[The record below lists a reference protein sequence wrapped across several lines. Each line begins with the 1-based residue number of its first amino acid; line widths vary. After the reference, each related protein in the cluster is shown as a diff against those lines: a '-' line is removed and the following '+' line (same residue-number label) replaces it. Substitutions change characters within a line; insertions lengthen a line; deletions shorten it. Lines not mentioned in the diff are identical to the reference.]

1 MESKV
6 NIVAIVLAA
15 VFLILNIGQ
24 FIFWRGSVTK
34 LDKKYTDD
42 IAARDLQIQ
51 GYGDEVTVY
60 SVAAPKKPGDEI
72 KQDDI
77 VELTTYSSLI
87 TDQYVQD
94 TTSIV
99 GKYFKIG
106 VNPGTP
112 ILSNMVMDEELD
124 ATSRIHDIVLDSLT
138 VGADVG
144 DYIDIRIR
152 MPYGDDYIV
161 LSHKRIYAV
170 NTETI
175 QVQLTEL
182 EWNTYLGAMVDY
194 FLNSAYG
201 CTIYGTKYIEPG
213 LQPDAVAYY
222 AVPTN
227 IAALLQKNPNI
238 IDKEAAASLNSWR
251 ASMEDILVIFRT
263 DEDTVESD
271 AGKLSSQTQTWNDA
285 ITTDRTTEKQQREE
299 AKKDAEKDA
308 EDGEETSDDFWDE
321 SPTDDSSA
329 TMTEE
334 GGDKQ

>member
-1 MESKV
+1 MSEKV
-6 NIVAIVLAA
+6 NIVAIILAV
-15 VFLILNIGQ
+15 VFLLLNIGQ
-24 FIFWRGSVTK
+24 FVFWRGSVTK

-72 KQDDI
+72 KQEDI
-77 VELTTYSSLI
+77 VELTTYSSMI

-94 TTSIV
+94 TTSII

-106 VNPGTP
+106 INPGTP
-112 ILSNMVMDEELD
+112 ILNNMIMEEELD

-161 LSHKRIYAV
+161 ISHKRIYAV
-170 NTETI
+170 NDSTI
-175 QVQLTEL
+175 QVRFTEL

-194 FLNSAYG
+194 FLNVDYG

-213 LQPDAVAYY
+213 LQPDAVEFY

-238 IDKEAAASLNSWR
+238 IDKEEAASLNSWR
-251 ASMEDILVIFRT
+251 ASLEDILVIFRT
-263 DEDTVESD
+263 DEDTVASD
-271 AGKLSSQTQTWNDA
+271 ASKLSSKTTSWNDA
-285 ITTDRTTEKQQREE
+285 VTTDRITEKQIREE
-299 AKKDAEKDA
+299 AAAEAA
-308 EDGEETSDDFWDE
+308 ESAADGEETADDFWDE
-321 SPTDDSSA
+321 SPTDDSEA
-329 TMTEE
+329 TMVEE
-334 GGDKQ
+334 GGE